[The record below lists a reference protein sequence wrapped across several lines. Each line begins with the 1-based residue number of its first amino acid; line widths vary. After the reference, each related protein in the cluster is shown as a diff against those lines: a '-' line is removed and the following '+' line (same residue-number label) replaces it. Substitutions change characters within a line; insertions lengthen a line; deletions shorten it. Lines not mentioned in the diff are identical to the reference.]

1 MAVAAAK
8 GELFATAQAGDV
20 CVVNADDPLVM
31 ALPVPSG
38 VRMVNH
44 QIFCN
49 PQILAGI
56 LPTSQGLHVKLC
68 LLLFLSYN
76 ISELH
81 VQPGPFLSDHEAQNE
96 CGLVFGRSICSIL
109 ERS

>member
-31 ALPVPSG
+31 ALPVPPG

-49 PQILAGI
+49 PQKLAGI
-56 LPTSQGLHVKLC
+56 LPTSPRIACEIVSA
-68 LLLFLSYN
+68 F
-76 ISELH
+76 I
-81 VQPGPFLSDHEAQNE
+81 PFL
-96 CGLVFGRSICSIL
+96 
-109 ERS
+109 